1 MQMHLKCCV
10 RAPAAVAATTIPMCC
25 GGLGCV
31 GVMVLATLV
40 VIGDAKLFCSTREH
54 FQCLLGPFFMFLGAV
69 IIIGGLSPHVGVV

>member
-10 RAPAAVAATTIPMCC
+10 QPPAAVAATTIPMCC

-31 GVMVLATLV
+31 GVMVLAIFM

-54 FQCLLGPFFMFLGAV
+54 LQCLLGPFFMFLGAV
-69 IIIGGLSPHVGVV
+69 IIIRGLSPYVDVA